1 MQYCHR
7 IRRTAVAFE
16 QIRGMFSE
24 LIETPRSIGNDWKAG
39 EKVPY
44 LCLAKTF
51 ESIEATSSRLEI
63 IKTLA
68 SFFGKVIE
76 RTPNELVTCVY
87 LCVNK
92 LGPTYE
98 GMELGIAEGA
108 LMKAIAQATGRKI
121 DKLKEDLN
129 QKGDLGLVAQ
139 MSRSNQRIL
148 FTPAPLTVTAVFH
161 KLQDMAKTFGHLA
174 MNKKVD
180 MIKSLLVSCR
190 DCEPR
195 YLIRCLSGKLR
206 IGLAEQSILVA
217 LANAFTNFEIRK
229 SGEKLSCEK
238 MKERQM
244 EDILLLRSTYSECPD
259 YEKIIEAVLSNGLSK
274 LPEKCKITPGIPVK
288 PMLAHPTKGIAEVL
302 RRFGGSVFA
311 CEFKYDGE
319 RAQIHYDSSR
329 IKIFSRNQENN
340 TNKYP
345 DVAEFLK
352 QIMDEETTSF
362 IIDSEIV
369 AFDPIHET
377 ILPFQI
383 LSTRKRKNVGESE
396 IKVKVHVFIF
406 DLLFWNG
413 QSLTKLPYRKRREML
428 RRHFKEVEGVCGFV
442 ASKDTDDTEQISE
455 FLDDAIK
462 GNCEGLMIK
471 TLDFDATY
479 EIAKRSRSWLKLK
492 KDYLDT
498 IGDTVDLTVIGAY
511 FGTGKRT
518 GVYGGYLLACY
529 NPTNEEYESICK
541 IGTGFTDDDLRQQ
554 YQYFEELRIGKARPY
569 YSYDSSL
576 KPDVWFD
583 PKIVWEV
590 KAADLSISP
599 KHFAGRGIVDLEKG
613 ISLRFPRYVR
623 RRTDKTPEEA
633 TTSQQIADMY
643 SNQEQIRNK
652 GAVDAND
659 DNNDDYY

>member
-1 MQYCHR
+1 MQYFRR
-7 IRRTAVAFE
+7 IGRSTINYR

-24 LIETPRSIGNDWKAG
+24 LVKVPQSISNDWKIG
-39 EKVPY
+39 EQIPY

-51 ESIEATSSRLEI
+51 ENIEATSSRLEI
-63 IKTLA
+63 IKILA
-68 SFFGKVIE
+68 SFFGKVLE
-76 RTPNELVTCVY
+76 RTPSELATCVY

-129 QKGDLGLVAQ
+129 QKGDLGVVAQ
-139 MSRSNQRIL
+139 MSRTNQRIL
-148 FTPAPLTVTAVFH
+148 FTPTPLTVTAIFR
-161 KLQDMAKTFGHLA
+161 KLQDMAKTSGA
-174 MNKKVD
+174 KAINKKVD

-190 DCEPR
+190 DCEAR

-206 IGLAEQSILVA
+206 IGLAEQSILIA
-217 LANAFTNFEIRK
+217 LANAFINFEVEK
-229 SGEKLSCEK
+229 NGEKLSCEK
-238 MKERQM
+238 MKERQT
-244 EDILLLRSTYSECPD
+244 ED
-259 YEKIIEAVLSNGLSK
+259 YEKIIEAVLSEGLSK

-288 PMLAHPTKGIAEVL
+288 PMLAHPTKGINEVL
-302 RRFGGSVFA
+302 KRFHDSVFA

-319 RAQIHYDSSR
+319 RAQIHYDSFG

-340 TNKYP
+340 TDKYP
-345 DVAEFLK
+345 DVTKFLK
-352 QIMDEETTSF
+352 QVMDEETTSF

-369 AFDPIHET
+369 AFDPVQEM

-383 LSTRKRKNVGESE
+383 LSTRKRKNAGDNE
-396 IKVKVHVFIF
+396 IKVKVHVFMF

-413 QSLTKLPYRKRREML
+413 QSLTKLPYRKRREIL
-428 RRHFKEVEGVCGFV
+428 RQHFKEVKGICGFV
-442 ASKDTDDTEQISE
+442 ASKDTEDTEKIAE
-455 FLDDAIK
+455 FLDDAIR

-471 TLDFDATY
+471 TLDSDATY

-511 FGTGKRT
+511 FGAGKRT

-529 NPTNEEYESICK
+529 NPINEEYESICK
-541 IGTGFTDDDLRQQ
+541 IGTGLTDDDLRQQ
-554 YQYFEELRIGKARPY
+554 YQYFETLRIEKPRPY
-569 YSYDSSL
+569 YSYDTSL
-576 KPDVWFD
+576 KPDIWFD
-583 PKIVWEV
+583 PLIVWEV

-599 KHFAGRGIVDLEKG
+599 KHFAARGIVDTEKG
-613 ISLRFPRYVR
+613 ISLRFPRYIR

-643 SNQEQIRNK
+643 NNQEQIKNK
-652 GAVDAND
+652 ESSCAILCND
-659 DNNDDYY
+659 NSDDYY

>member
-1 MQYCHR
+1 MK
-7 IRRTAVAFE
+7 
-16 QIRGMFSE
+16 SE
-24 LIETPRSIGNDWKAG
+24 LFFRI
-39 EKVPY
+39 PY

-51 ESIEATSSRLEI
+51 ENIEVTSSRLEI
-63 IKTLA
+63 IKILA
-68 SFFGKVIE
+68 NFFGKVLE
-76 RTPNELVTCVY
+76 RTPNELATCVY

-108 LMKAIAQATGRKI
+108 LMKAIAEATGRKI

-148 FTPAPLTVTAVFH
+148 FTPAPLTVTAVFR
-161 KLQDMAKTFGHLA
+161 KLQDMAKTYGAKA

-190 DCEPR
+190 DCEAR

-217 LANAFTNFEIRK
+217 LANAFINFEAKK
-229 SGEKLSCEK
+229 SGEKLSNEK
-238 MKERQM
+238 MKERQT
-244 EDILLLRSTYSECPD
+244 EGILLLRSTYSEYPD
-259 YEKIIEAVLSNGLSK
+259 YEKIIEAVLSDGLSK

-288 PMLAHPTKGIAEVL
+288 PMLAHPTKGIDEVL
-302 RRFGGSVFA
+302 KRFGNSVFA

-319 RAQIHYDSSR
+319 RAQIHYDSFG

-340 TNKYP
+340 TDKYP
-345 DVAEFLK
+345 DMIELLK
-352 QIMDEETTSF
+352 QIMDEDTTSF

-369 AFDPIHET
+369 AFDPVQET

-383 LSTRKRKNVGESE
+383 LSTRKRKNAGDSE

-413 QSLTKLPYRKRREML
+413 QSLTKSPYRKRREIL
-428 RRHFKEVEGVCGFV
+428 RQHFKEVEGICGFV
-442 ASKDTDDTEQISE
+442 ASKDTEDTEQIAE

-471 TLDFDATY
+471 TLDSDATY
-479 EIAKRSRSWLKLK
+479 EIAKRSHSWLKLK

-529 NPTNEEYESICK
+529 NPINEEYESICK
-541 IGTGFTDDDLRQQ
+541 IGTGLTDDDLRQQ
-554 YQYFEELRIGKARPY
+554 YQYFETLRIEKARPY

-599 KHFAGRGIVDLEKG
+599 KHFAAKGIVDLEKG
-613 ISLRFPRYVR
+613 ISLRFPRYIR
-623 RRTDKTPEEA
+623 RRTDKTPEEC
-633 TTSQQIADMY
+633 TTSQQ
-643 SNQEQIRNK
+643 
-652 GAVDAND
+652 
-659 DNNDDYY
+659 

>member
-1 MQYCHR
+1 
-7 IRRTAVAFE
+7 
-16 QIRGMFSE
+16 MFSE
-24 LIETPRSIGNDWKAG
+24 LIETPRSVGNDWKAG

-51 ESIEATSSRLEI
+51 ENIEATSSRLEI
-63 IKTLA
+63 IKILA
-68 SFFGKVIE
+68 DFLEKVIK
-76 RTPNELVTCVY
+76 RTPGELSTCVY

-129 QKGDLGLVAQ
+129 QKGDLGVVAQ

-148 FTPAPLTVTAVFH
+148 FTPTSLTVTAVFR
-161 KLQDMAKTFGHLA
+161 KLRDMAKTSGHLA
-174 MNKKVD
+174 MNRKVD

-190 DCEPR
+190 DCETR
-195 YLIRCLSGKLR
+195 YLVRCLSGKLR
-206 IGLAEQSILVA
+206 IGLAEQSVLVA
-217 LANAFTNFEIRK
+217 LANAFTNFEIEK
-229 SGEKLSCEK
+229 SGEKLSYEK
-238 MKERQM
+238 MKERQAK
-244 EDILLLRSTYSECPD
+244 DILLLRSTYSECPD
-259 YEKIIEAVLSNGLSK
+259 YEKVIEAALSDGLSK
-274 LPEKCKITPGIPVK
+274 LPEKCKITPGTPVK
-288 PMLAHPTKGIAEVL
+288 PMLAHATKGIAEVL
-302 RRFGGSVFA
+302 KRFGGSVFA

-319 RAQIHYDSSR
+319 RAQIHYDSFG

-340 TNKYP
+340 TDKYP
-345 DVAEFLK
+345 DMVEFLK
-352 QIMDEETTSF
+352 QIMDEETMSF

-369 AFDPIHET
+369 AFDPVHET

-383 LSTRKRKNVGESE
+383 LSTRKRKNVGGSE

-413 QSLTKLPYRKRREML
+413 QSLTKFPYRKRREML
-428 RRHFKEVEGVCGFV
+428 QQHFKEVKGVCGFV
-442 ASKDTDDTEQISE
+442 TSKDTEDTEQILE
-455 FLDDAIK
+455 FLDDAVK

-479 EIAKRSRSWLKLK
+479 EIAKRSSSWLKLK

-518 GVYGGYLLACY
+518 GFYGGYLLACY
-529 NPTNEEYESICK
+529 NPINEEYESVCK
-541 IGTGFTDDDLRQQ
+541 IGTGLTDDDLRQQ
-554 YQYFEELRIGKARPY
+554 YQYFEELRIEKARPY
-569 YSYDSSL
+569 YCYDSSL

-583 PKIVWEV
+583 PKVVWEV

-599 KHFAGRGIVDLEKG
+599 KHFAGRGIVDPGKG
-613 ISLRFPRYVR
+613 ISLRFPRYIR
-623 RRTDKTPEEA
+623 RRTDKTSEEA

-643 SNQEQIRNK
+643 NNQEQIKNK

-659 DNNDDYY
+659 SDEEYYY

>member
-1 MQYCHR
+1 
-7 IRRTAVAFE
+7 
-16 QIRGMFSE
+16 MFSQLVGTTRNVE
-24 LIETPRSIGNDWKAG
+24 NDWKTG
-39 EKVPY
+39 EKIPY

-51 ESIEATSSRLEI
+51 EGIEATSSRLEI
-63 IKTLA
+63 VKILA
-68 SFFGKVIE
+68 SFFMKVIE
-76 RTPNELVTCVY
+76 RTPSELATCVY

-161 KLQDMAKTFGHLA
+161 KLQDMAKTSGHMA

-190 DCEPR
+190 DCEAR

-206 IGLAEQSILVA
+206 IGLAEQSILAA
-217 LANAFTNFEIRK
+217 LANAFTDFEIK
-229 SGEKLSCEK
+229 KTGEKLSCEK
-238 MKERQM
+238 MKERQA

-259 YEKIIEAVLSNGLSK
+259 YEKVVAAVLNGGLSK

-302 RRFGGSVFA
+302 KRFGGSVFA

-319 RAQIHYDSSR
+319 RAQIHYDSSG

-340 TNKYP
+340 TDKYP
-345 DVAEFLK
+345 DLKELLK

-383 LSTRKRKNVGESE
+383 LSTRKRKNVGDSE
-396 IKVKVHVFIF
+396 IKVKVHVFMF

-413 QSLTKLPYRKRREML
+413 QSLTKSPYRKRREML
-428 RRHFKEVEGVCGFV
+428 QRHFKEVGGVCGFV
-442 ASKDTDDTEQISE
+442 ASKDTEDTEQISE

-471 TLDFDATY
+471 TLDVDATY
-479 EIAKRSRSWLKLK
+479 EIAKRSHSWL
-492 KDYLDT
+492 
-498 IGDTVDLTVIGAY
+498 
-511 FGTGKRT
+511 
-518 GVYGGYLLACY
+518 
-529 NPTNEEYESICK
+529 K
-541 IGTGFTDDDLRQQ
+541 IGTGLTDDDLRQQ
-554 YQYFEELRIGKARPY
+554 HQYFEELRIEKARPY

-599 KHFAGRGIVDLEKG
+599 KHFAARGIVDLEKG
-613 ISLRFPRYVR
+613 ISLRFPRYIR

-643 SNQEQIRNK
+643 NNQEQIKNK
-652 GAVDAND
+652 VASSAND
-659 DNNDDYY
+659 DNTDDYY